1 MRRHLKGGNT
11 DLKTGRSYSFLI
23 LFLILSQNIS
33 AQIPINGFCEY
44 NSYQVPS
51 GYEHCLPVDINSDS
65 FSEIILYSS
74 SKKKIAI
81 VSGLITRNK
90 LLIKE
95 YSLPFEISKLEPL
108 KNKGMYVFSSRQNR
122 LLGLLK
128 IFGDEKPK
136 VISKLEFDSFP
147 ENINIGDVN
156 NYGVEE
162 FLISGSGFDGISL
175 IYQYKGRLG
184 ESKIIGGSSFCF
196 STFIDLSNNGF
207 YDIVAC
213 NLLERSLQ
221 FYYNDG
227 EGNFNLMRS
236 LSSDK
241 KFYSINSYDI
251 DNDTFEDLVVSNTG
265 SITILYGDFQSSYKE
280 KVVIPVKHIPEEVLP
295 GDFNQDGLTDLAYVD
310 YTNGTIFIIFGKDGK
325 EFYKEVLYRKT
336 NDLTDVH
343 QINNTLWFLSDD
355 GQLFSIER
363 FNGFTK
369 NVNFVPAVNPTAI
382 QHFDYAEDRVKDIC
396 FIDRYKSEL
405 NLLISDEEGIP
416 SLYYTMP
423 VASDHEEIIAEVTT
437 SGDNIFYCFT
447 KGSRLLEIIKTN
459 FENETIERK
468 QLYSPGDIQ
477 DLKVKRVDSTLTN
490 IFITYNNTNRLFLG
504 KFEYRELSVTFKQ
517 YPSVDRN
524 VLNSELIAAEEPI
537 IYYWKEYSD
546 TLYYKKAV
554 IKTGPNE
561 YENIIHLPKP
571 DSIVFSSI
579 SSDLQNNGPTNV
591 ISILRSGKSDFTLVS
606 DYWKPD
612 FTYSLI
618 FPEWLNIKEENQLF
632 FSFINSG
639 IKNNLVVYSPEQ
651 KSLSKIDLS
660 NTSKRLNFTKLIDS
674 VDAADYFIG
683 SIFPGKY
690 HFVFSNKREGCISL
704 IQLKK

>member
-65 FSEIILYSS
+65 YSEIILYSS

-81 VSGLITRNK
+81 VSGLQTRNK

-95 YSLPFEISKLEPL
+95 YSLPFEISQLEPL
-108 KNKGMYVFSSRQNR
+108 KNKGTYVYSSRQNR

-128 IFGDEKPK
+128 ISDDEKPK
-136 VISKLEFDSFP
+136 IISKLEFDSFP
-147 ENINIGDVN
+147 ENVNVGDVN

-241 KFYSINSYDI
+241 KFYSINSFDV

-280 KVVIPVKHIPEEVLP
+280 KVVLQVEYIPEDILP
-295 GDFNQDGLTDLAYVD
+295 GDFNQDGFTDLAYVD
-310 YTNGTIFIIFGKDGK
+310 YTNGTLSIIFGNDGIICWTSRW
-325 EFYKEVLYRKT
+325 LYG
-336 NDLTDVH
+336 
-343 QINNTLWFLSDD
+343 IIS
-355 GQLFSIER
+355 
-363 FNGFTK
+363 
-369 NVNFVPAVNPTAI
+369 FVT
-382 QHFDYAEDRVKDIC
+382 
-396 FIDRYKSEL
+396 
-405 NLLISDEEGIP
+405 
-416 SLYYTMP
+416 
-423 VASDHEEIIAEVTT
+423 
-437 SGDNIFYCFT
+437 
-447 KGSRLLEIIKTN
+447 
-459 FENETIERK
+459 
-468 QLYSPGDIQ
+468 
-477 DLKVKRVDSTLTN
+477 
-490 IFITYNNTNRLFLG
+490 
-504 KFEYRELSVTFKQ
+504 
-517 YPSVDRN
+517 
-524 VLNSELIAAEEPI
+524 
-537 IYYWKEYSD
+537 
-546 TLYYKKAV
+546 
-554 IKTGPNE
+554 
-561 YENIIHLPKP
+561 
-571 DSIVFSSI
+571 
-579 SSDLQNNGPTNV
+579 
-591 ISILRSGKSDFTLVS
+591 
-606 DYWKPD
+606 
-612 FTYSLI
+612 
-618 FPEWLNIKEENQLF
+618 
-632 FSFINSG
+632 
-639 IKNNLVVYSPEQ
+639 
-651 KSLSKIDLS
+651 
-660 NTSKRLNFTKLIDS
+660 
-674 VDAADYFIG
+674 
-683 SIFPGKY
+683 
-690 HFVFSNKREGCISL
+690 
-704 IQLKK
+704 

>member
-65 FSEIILYSS
+65 YSEIILYSS

-81 VSGLITRNK
+81 VSGLQTRDN

-95 YSLPFEISKLEPL
+95 YSLPFEISQLEPL
-108 KNKGMYVFSSRQNR
+108 KNKGTYVFSSRQNR

-128 IFGDEKPK
+128 ISGDEKPK

-147 ENINIGDVN
+147 ENVNVGDVN

-207 YDIVAC
+207 YDIVTC
-213 NLLERSLQ
+213 DLLERSLQ

-251 DNDTFEDLVVSNTG
+251 DNNTFEDLVVSNTG

-310 YTNGTIFIIFGKDGK
+310 YTNGTISIIFGKDGK

-336 NDLTDVH
+336 NGLTDVH
-343 QINNTLWFLSDD
+343 QSNNTLWFLSDD

-369 NVNFVPAVNPTAI
+369 NVNFVPAVNPTVI
-382 QHFDYAEDRVKDIC
+382 QTFDFAEDGVTDIC

-416 SLYYTMP
+416 SLYFTMP

-447 KGSRLLEIIKTN
+447 KGSRLLEIIKVN

-524 VLNSELIAAEEPI
+524 VLHSELIAAEEPI

-571 DSIVFSSI
+571 DSVVFSSI

-606 DYWKPD
+606 NYWIPD
-612 FTYSLI
+612 FTESLI

-632 FSFINSG
+632 FSFVNYGSN
-639 IKNNLVVYSPEQ
+639 KNLIVYSPEQ

-674 VDAADYFIG
+674 VDAADYFIE